1 MLDIRS
7 YVIIIIVIK
16 EIIVSMGKNLSF
28 SNIIRFYQNYFT
40 KMSHNQLH
48 CPKCT
53 QYLQIEID
61 RTNLALYCKCG
72 YTIHEY
78 LRSFQ
83 TIQSINDTALPEE
96 IKEILSYL
104 QTSKNHLNSY
114 FNELKSNYI
123 EFALSTIKEVE
134 SAYQSSYNRNND
146 ILSLLSILIDNYKE
160 DSTLYHN
167 ITNHSK
173 FDIHECPSEM
183 EFEKIVEYYN
193 SYNIISETLL
203 YKRLKFISQ
212 IRTNSQQSDLLTVLN
227 DGRIASCVE
236 KAINIY
242 DIYNNNKFSFEH
254 ESKEI
259 LSICQIE
266 NSDIISIHFSK
277 EINLW
282 SLSLLKCKFTSNVDD
297 NIFKVVSLS
306 NNRFATVSEE
316 KISIYNRDVTSL
328 KILPRISEEPLS
340 SILFIREKDIL
351 ISAEDSC
358 RLLEYEQLPMYHSD
372 RENILLT

>member
-72 YTIHEY
+72 YTNTHPIHEY

-96 IKEILSYL
+96 IKEILSNL

-167 ITNHSK
+167 ITNHI
-173 FDIHECPSEM
+173 FM
-183 EFEKIVEYYN
+183 NV
-193 SYNIISETLL
+193 
-203 YKRLKFISQ
+203 
-212 IRTNSQQSDLLTVLN
+212 
-227 DGRIASCVE
+227 
-236 KAINIY
+236 
-242 DIYNNNKFSFEH
+242 
-254 ESKEI
+254 
-259 LSICQIE
+259 
-266 NSDIISIHFSK
+266 
-277 EINLW
+277 
-282 SLSLLKCKFTSNVDD
+282 LLKWN
-297 NIFKVVSLS
+297 
-306 NNRFATVSEE
+306 
-316 KISIYNRDVTSL
+316 L
-328 KILPRISEEPLS
+328 K
-340 SILFIREKDIL
+340 K
-351 ISAEDSC
+351 
-358 RLLEYEQLPMYHSD
+358 
-372 RENILLT
+372 

>member
-1 MLDIRS
+1 M
-7 YVIIIIVIK
+7 
-16 EIIVSMGKNLSF
+16 
-28 SNIIRFYQNYFT
+28 
-40 KMSHNQLH
+40 
-48 CPKCT
+48 
-53 QYLQIEID
+53 
-61 RTNLALYCKCG
+61 
-72 YTIHEY
+72 
-78 LRSFQ
+78 
-83 TIQSINDTALPEE
+83 
-96 IKEILSYL
+96 
-104 QTSKNHLNSY
+104 
-114 FNELKSNYI
+114 
-123 EFALSTIKEVE
+123 
-134 SAYQSSYNRNND
+134 
-146 ILSLLSILIDNYKE
+146 
-160 DSTLYHN
+160 
-167 ITNHSK
+167 
-173 FDIHECPSEM
+173 
-183 EFEKIVEYYN
+183 
-193 SYNIISETLL
+193 

-316 KISIYNRDVTSL
+316 KISIYNSDVTSL
-328 KILPRISEEPLS
+328 KIFPRISEEPLS

-358 RLLEYEQLPMYHSD
+358 RLLFWSMSSYQCITVIEKRREQL
-372 RENILLT
+372 NVI